1 MSTKAK
7 TQTAVQLAPRVNL
20 CDNNP
25 YVFLL
30 EIERLIL
37 AGYRLNLNEQFDLL
51 PGCYI
56 ATMVLPDQDTAS
68 V

>member
-1 MSTKAK
+1 
-7 TQTAVQLAPRVNL
+7 VNL